1 MIMVPWG
8 LTLMHKSCS
17 CTIVNIVNCVNN
29 LNATKEKYKETLIK
43 DDVIIQVALQP
54 ALKFSVGGPVT
65 LPILGT
71 NFSPNDA
78 GEPKGERMEA
88 SKCYFISFDW
98 LKEKLTA
105 VSLGIQGSDWGW
117 PGFIKLQ
124 GHLQIA
130 ACSNQDPLQGRT
142 GLFHFGGLVW

>member
-1 MIMVPWG
+1 
-8 LTLMHKSCS
+8 MHKSCS
-17 CTIVNIVNCVNN
+17 CTVVNIVNCVNN

-65 LPILGT
+65 LPILWT
-71 NFSPNDA
+71 NFSPNDG
-78 GEPKGERMEA
+78 GEPKGEWMEA

>member
-1 MIMVPWG
+1 
-8 LTLMHKSCS
+8 MHKSCS

-78 GEPKGERMEA
+78 GEPKGEWMEA
-88 SKCYFISFDW
+88 RKCYFISFDW